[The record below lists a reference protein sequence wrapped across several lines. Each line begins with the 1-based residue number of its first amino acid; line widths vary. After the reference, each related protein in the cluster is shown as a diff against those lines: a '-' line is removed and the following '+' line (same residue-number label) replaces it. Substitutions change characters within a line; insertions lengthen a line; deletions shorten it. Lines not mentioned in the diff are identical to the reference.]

1 MKHAINTICFAA
13 VLSLLGSTAFA
24 QSDTVQQSAAPS
36 RQSEARFPRADH
48 DLNPVV
54 VTGTGTYHRVNNS
67 PVAVKVITAKELRD
81 THATTLED
89 ALTRLTTNVTTHT
102 SGMGTFVNFNGISDD
117 YIVILENGKRISGDD
132 RWSRISMANVR
143 RIEIYS
149 GAASALYGSDAIAGV
164 INIITEESREPVSA
178 SSDTR
183 FRSNGRLDQDIKVD
197 ATAGPVSSHTTYTHH
212 QADNWQVNHYQ
223 AFEEDGTEVLKLT
236 GRPMSTAFHSN
247 DLAEKL
253 DFRIND
259 QWSLYL
265 RGSYYD
271 HQTARPQSAT
281 YFTQKKNTSSSSS
294 SASPSPSSSTS
305 SPSSPSSTSP
315 SSSSSPVPV
324 DGGLSAVSYSY
335 TPKAAYTYDLHHTS
349 YLYGGGARWTPNS
362 RIHVY
367 LDIYSDNFVSKYAYW
382 QTAEKEAYDET
393 RKRTHYVN
401 ETLRGIFRLASW
413 NKLSAGA
420 EFVQESLNSQ
430 SDNIDFETT
439 NTYNLFAQD
448 ELTICRSFEAVVG
461 LRYTQND
468 HFGAAFTPNAGLFF
482 HAGDFRLRA
491 NYAGGYRTPT
501 LSQLYATDQAKTAL
515 RYTLFNTELK
525 PEKNHFVNLNAE
537 YSNSWMVVSV
547 SGFLNKIRDMINYRT
562 MTQAEIDASA
572 SLTALQNE
580 GWTTIRQRDNID
592 RATLCGVTTSVKFLL
607 PYGFTIGGGYTF
619 TDSEAETQTLDK
631 KTQQYVTTTSPVDKS
646 VKHVG
651 SVLASWDKTWNDYHL
666 TVTLS
671 GHIQGER
678 YSSTYGYAEA
688 TGQWDLTTRHTIAL
702 KNFTLEPGL
711 GIENLF
717 NQRDTS
723 PWNSNFSTINPGR
736 SLIIGLRMKF

>member
-24 QSDTVQQSAAPS
+24 QSKTNTAQGQ
-36 RQSEARFPRADH
+36 ETH

-54 VTGTGTYHRVNNS
+54 VTGTGTYHRADNS
-67 PVAVKVITAKELRD
+67 PVAVKVISAKELKD
-81 THATTLED
+81 AHVTSLEE

-102 SGMGTFVNFNGISDD
+102 NGMGSFVNFNGISDD
-117 YIVILENGKRISGDD
+117 YIVILENGKRVSGDD
-132 RWSRISMANVR
+132 RWARLSMANVK

-164 INIITEESREPVSA
+164 INIITDESREAVSA
-178 SSDTR
+178 SSSTQL
-183 FRSNGRLDQDIKVD
+183 RSKGRLDQDITVD
-197 ATAGPVSSHTTYTHH
+197 ANAGLFSSHTTYTHR

-223 AFEEDGTEVLKLT
+223 AFDEDGTEVLKLT
-236 GRPMSTAFHSN
+236 GRPMSTGFHSN
-247 DLAEKL
+247 NISEKVDL
-253 DFRIND
+253 RIDD
-259 QWSLYL
+259 QWSLYI

-271 HQTARPQSAT
+271 NQTARPQSAT
-281 YFTQKKNTSSSSS
+281 YFTQKKATTTPSGVARTRAD
-294 SASPSPSSSTS
+294 ASPFT
-305 SPSSPSSTSP
+305 
-315 SSSSSPVPV
+315 
-324 DGGLSAVSYSY
+324 Y

-362 RIHVY
+362 RIHLY

-401 ETLRGIFRLASW
+401 EILRGIFRLASW

-468 HFGAAFTPNAGLFF
+468 NFGAALTPNAGLFF
-482 HAGDFRLRA
+482 HAGAFRLRA

-501 LSQLYATDQAKTAL
+501 LSQLYATDQAKTAS
-515 RYTLFNTELK
+515 RYTLYNTQLK
-525 PEKNHFVNLNAE
+525 PEKYHFVNINAE
-537 YSNSWMVVSV
+537 YTNTWMSVSV
-547 SGFLNKIRDMINYRT
+547 TGFLNKIRDMINYRT
-562 MTQAEIDASA
+562 MTQTEVDADA
-572 SLTALQNE
+572 RLNAIRDE

-592 RATLCGVTTSVKFLL
+592 KANLRGISASVKFLL

-619 TDSEAETQTLDK
+619 TDSEAETRTLDK
-631 KTQQYVTTTSPVDKS
+631 KTQQYVVTTSPVDKS
-646 VKHVG
+646 VRHVG
-651 SVLASWDKTWNDYHL
+651 SVLASWDQTWNDYHL
-666 TVTLS
+666 NVTVN
-671 GHIQGER
+671 GHIQGQR
-678 YSSTYGYAEA
+678 YSSTYGYADA
-688 TGQWDLTTRHTIAL
+688 FSQWDFMTRHTIAL
-702 KNFTLEPGL
+702 RNFTLEPGL
-711 GIENLF
+711 GIENIF

-736 SLIIGLRMKF
+736 SLTLSLRMRY